1 MVLMRYIYKYC
12 FVFFLI
18 IISGK
23 IWAQQFPQYS
33 QYLLNDFAV
42 NPAVAGS
49 NSFYEVKINQRNQ
62 WVGITDAPRTL
73 ILTLNGPFKT
83 KNVGLGGTIYS
94 DVVGPTRRSGSNFNY
109 AYHLK
114 IQKGLKLSLSLTA
127 GIMQFSIDGSKV
139 TTRDP
144 GDTYFANQFLSSI
157 VPGFGF
163 SAYLYHDDYFFG
175 LSAPQLTQ
183 KKVSFFTVDHKLNA
197 LTPAYFITGG
207 YRFKIG
213 DDFKIEP
220 SVLAKYSNPAPMQ
233 FDFNTRVVYKDQ
245 VWLGSTIR
253 IKDSFTGLI
262 GFVFQQNLLVGYSYD
277 YTFSGLRKYSSGT
290 HEIMVGMRFVSNKK
304 NDQSLIP

>member
-1 MVLMRYIYKYC
+1 MVLMRYMYKYGC
-12 FVFFLI
+12 VFFLI
-18 IISGK
+18 VLSSK

-42 NPAVAGS
+42 NPAIAGS

-127 GIMQFSIDGSKV
+127 GLMQFSIDGSKV

-183 KKVSFFTVDHKLNA
+183 KKVSFFTVDHKLNE

-207 YRFKIG
+207 YRFKIS

-233 FDFNTRVVYKDQ
+233 FDVNTRVFYKDQ
-245 VWLGSTIR
+245 IWLGSTIR

-262 GFVFQQNLLVGYSYD
+262 GFIFQQNLLVGYSYD